1 MFTIYFI
8 EVRQVIFVDDPALS
22 ARFRV
27 IEVTLHTSALSSIGE
42 IGHVQTRVARRLLF
56 LSPPQYEVAPVR
68 HAQDAVQRIP
78 VPEARD
84 LVALG
89 VIRISDHRI
98 ELLAGISGRRVV
110 MHNRTVLVLNH
121 LSTLL
126 ILLLLIIIATIIVIT
141 IIAIIV
147 ISTIVFN
154 IIVIINVIKLL
165 LILLMMTLKM
175 MIYIFDWNILN

>member
-1 MFTIYFI
+1 M
-8 EVRQVIFVDDPALS
+8 RQVIFVDDPALS

-27 IEVTLHTSALSSIGE
+27 IEVTLHTSTLSSIGQ

-56 LSPPQYEVAPVR
+56 LSPRQYEVAPVR

-78 VPEARD
+78 VSEARD

-126 ILLLLIIIATIIVIT
+126 ILILLFIIIII
-141 IIAIIV
+141 
-147 ISTIVFN
+147 ISTIAFN
-154 IIVIINVIKLL
+154 IIVIINIIKLL